1 MFYHRGVADL
11 PGFETPKKGF
21 EQAKLLELRRQRFDT
36 PELRGIELIE
46 VEAKTV
52 INHVPGDRLPFNWT
66 INPYRGCSHACV
78 YCFARATHW
87 FLNMGAGKDF
97 ESKILVKVNV
107 VEVLRAQ
114 LAARRWKGDH
124 IAMGT
129 NTDPYQAAEG
139 RYRLMPGIIQAM
151 IDYRNPFSILT
162 KGTMLLRDLD
172 LLCAAADVVDVHTS
186 YSIGT
191 LDEKAWRLAEPGT
204 PHPRKRIEAVAQ
216 LNRAGIPCGVL
227 MAPILPGINDDPE
240 TMKRTAEA
248 AINAGATH
256 VYPILLHLRPRVK
269 EVFMEWL
276 EREFPGLV
284 PRYEEMYRGRAY
296 ASSEE
301 RNANT
306 GAVDAALR
314 GIQQPASTQGRF
326 RRRDAQPPPQE
337 QPVVGEQL
345 SLIG

>member
-1 MFYHRGVADL
+1 VAQL
-11 PGFETPKKGF
+11 PGFEPPKQGF
-21 EQAKLLELRRQRFDT
+21 EQARLIELGRRSFDT
-36 PELRGIELIE
+36 PQLRGIEFIE

-52 INHVPGDRLPFNWT
+52 LNHVPGVRLPFNWT

-87 FLNMGAGKDF
+87 FLDLGAGRDF
-97 ESKILVKVNV
+97 ETKILVKVNV

-114 LAARRWKGDH
+114 LAARRWKGEH

-139 RYRLMPGIIQAM
+139 KFRLMPGIIRALT
-151 IDYRNPFSILT
+151 DFRNPFSILT

-172 LLCAAADVVDVHTS
+172 LLCAAAEVTDVHAS
-186 YSIGT
+186 YSIGS
-191 LDEKAWRLAEPGT
+191 LDERAWRLAEPGT

-216 LNRAGIPCGVL
+216 LNRVGIPCGVL
-227 MAPILPGINDDPE
+227 MAPILPGINDQPDVL
-240 TMKRTAEA
+240 KRTAEA
-248 AINAGATH
+248 AVNAGATH

-284 PRYEEMYRGRAY
+284 PRYEDMYRGRAY
-296 ASSEE
+296 A
-301 RNANT
+301 
-306 GAVDAALR
+306 DAAAQQANSARVNAILR
-314 GIQQPASTQGRF
+314 AAPRTGSARTPSRWRPRTGVGSSAGPAQPA
-326 RRRDAQPPPQE
+326 
-337 QPVVGEQL
+337 EQL

>member
-1 MFYHRGVADL
+1 VAQL
-11 PGFETPKKGF
+11 PGFEPPKQGF
-21 EQAKLLELRRQRFDT
+21 EQARLIELGRRSFDT
-36 PELRGIELIE
+36 PQLRGIEFIE

-52 INHVPGDRLPFNWT
+52 LNHVPGDRLPFNWT

-87 FLNMGAGKDF
+87 FLDLGAGRDF
-97 ESKILVKVNV
+97 ETKILVKVNV

-114 LAARRWKGDH
+114 LAARRWKGEH

-139 RYRLMPGIIQAM
+139 KFRLMPGIIRALT
-151 IDYRNPFSILT
+151 DFRNPFSILT

-172 LLCAAADVVDVHTS
+172 LLCAAAEVTDVHAS
-186 YSIGT
+186 YSIGS
-191 LDEKAWRLAEPGT
+191 LDERAWRLAEPGT

-216 LNRAGIPCGVL
+216 LNRVGIPCGVL
-227 MAPILPGINDDPE
+227 MAPILPGINDQPDVL
-240 TMKRTAEA
+240 KRTAEA
-248 AINAGATH
+248 AVNAGATH

-284 PRYEEMYRGRAY
+284 PRYEDMYRGRAY
-296 ASSEE
+296 A
-301 RNANT
+301 
-306 GAVDAALR
+306 DAAAQQANSARVNAILR
-314 GIQQPASTQGRF
+314 AAPRTGSARTPSRWRPRTGVGASAGPAQPA
-326 RRRDAQPPPQE
+326 
-337 QPVVGEQL
+337 EQL

>member
-1 MFYHRGVADL
+1 MEGVSDL
-11 PGFETPKKGF
+11 PGFEASRRGF
-21 EQAKLLELRRQRFDT
+21 EQAKLIELRRRSYDT
-36 PELRGIELIE
+36 PRLRGIEFIE

-52 INHVPGDRLPFNWT
+52 INHVPGNRLPFSWT

-87 FLNMGAGKDF
+87 FLDMGAGKDF

-107 VEVLRAQ
+107 AEVLRAQ
-114 LAARRWKGDH
+114 LAARRWRGEH

-139 RYRLMPGIIQAM
+139 RYRLMPGVLRAL
-151 IDYRNPFSILT
+151 IDFRNPFSILT

-172 LLCAAADVVDVHTS
+172 LLCAAAEVTEVHTS
-186 YSIGT
+186 YSIAS
-191 LDEKAWRLAEPGT
+191 LDERAWRLAEPGT
-204 PHPRKRIEAVAQ
+204 PDPRKRIAAVAE

-240 TMKRTAEA
+240 VLKRTAEA
-248 AINAGATH
+248 AVNAGATH

-276 EREFPGLV
+276 EKEFPGLV
-284 PRYEEMYRGRAY
+284 PNYEEMFAGRAY
-296 ASSEE
+296 A
-301 RNANT
+301 
-306 GAVDAALR
+306 GAADQKAHASRVNSILRDIDRPRPVASRWASRTRPAAQAR
-314 GIQQPASTQGRF
+314 Q
-326 RRRDAQPPPQE
+326 
-337 QPVVGEQL
+337 VEQL
-345 SLIG
+345 PLLA

>member
-1 MFYHRGVADL
+1 MTDL
-11 PGFETPKKGF
+11 PGFEPARKGF
-21 EQAKLLELRRQRFDT
+21 EQAKLIELRRRSFDT
-36 PELRGIELIE
+36 PQLRGIDFIE
-46 VEAKTV
+46 VEARTV

-87 FLNMGAGKDF
+87 FLDMGAGRDF
-97 ESKILVKVNV
+97 ETKILVKVNV
-107 VEVLRAQ
+107 AEVLRAQ
-114 LAARRWKGDH
+114 LAARRWKGEH

-139 RYRLMPGIIQAM
+139 KFRLMPGILRALT
-151 IDYRNPFSILT
+151 DFRNPFSILT

-172 LLCAAADVVDVHTS
+172 HLCTAAEVTEVHTS
-186 YSIGT
+186 YSIAS
-191 LDEKAWRLAEPGT
+191 LDERAWRLAEPGT

-240 TMKRTAEA
+240 MLKRTAEA
-248 AINAGATH
+248 AVDAGATH

-284 PRYEEMYRGRAY
+284 PHYEDMYRGRAY
-296 ASSEE
+296 AGAADQQANSA
-301 RNANT
+301 RVNAILQAIPRPVPRESLPRWRPAGRVA
-306 GAVDAALR
+306 GAA
-314 GIQQPASTQGRF
+314 I
-326 RRRDAQPPPQE
+326 PPPT
-337 QPVVGEQL
+337 EQL